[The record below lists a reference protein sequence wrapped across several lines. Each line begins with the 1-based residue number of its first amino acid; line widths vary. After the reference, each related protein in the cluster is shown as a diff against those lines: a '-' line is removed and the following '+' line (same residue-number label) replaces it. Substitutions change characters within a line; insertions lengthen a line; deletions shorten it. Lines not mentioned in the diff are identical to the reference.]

1 VIAAEAEERADRA
14 KVRPAL
20 GGDDDGAPGDCAQQ

>member
-1 VIAAEAEERADRA
+1 VWGVRGMF
-14 KVRPAL
+14 RPAL